1 MTDPQPDSGRPVGF
15 RRLRA
20 VPSPEPRRRGPG
32 LVALGPVSSVM
43 VDALARRHGYGVVA
57 RYSSMVPFRPEG
69 PFVDV
74 LVDQELLGPLG
85 EPRPGWMDE
94 VDRIFIL
101 VDPDRDP
108 IAAVTGPI
116 GRAAKRML
124 DVVGGIAALVLF
136 GPLIAAGALWVKL
149 DSRGPAFFRQ
159 VRVGRDGRQ
168 FHMWKLRTMYTD
180 VDDRHHREYVRA
192 LMKGQA
198 PRNDGVFRVHQDP
211 RITRAGRVLRRWSFD
226 ELPQFLN
233 VVSGDMSL
241 VGPRPNALHET
252 AMYDGKAWQ
261 RLRVR
266 PGVTGRWQVDAR
278 GLVPFEEMI
287 ELDLRYIEQWS
298 FLGDVRLIFRTPGA
312 VVGGEGAA

>member
-1 MTDPQPDSGRPVGF
+1 VTEAQPYPGRPTTF

-20 VPSPEPRRRGPG
+20 VPSPEAVGHGPG
-32 LVALGPVSSVM
+32 LVALGPCSSRA
-43 VDALARRHGYGVVA
+43 VDRLARRHGYSVVA

-85 EPRPGWMDE
+85 EPRPGWMDQ
-94 VDRIFIL
+94 VDRIFVL
-101 VDPDRDP
+101 ADPDSDP
-108 IAAVTGPI
+108 IASVRGPL
-116 GRAAKRML
+116 GRAAKRAL
-124 DVVGGIAALVLF
+124 DVVGGVAALMLF
-136 GPLIAAGALWVKL
+136 SPLIAAGALWVKL

-159 VRVGRDGRQ
+159 VRVGKDGRK
-168 FHMWKLRTMYTD
+168 FRMWKLRTMYAD
-180 VDDRHHREYVRA
+180 VDDSHHREYVRA
-192 LMKGQA
+192 LMTGQA
-198 PRNDGVFRVHQDP
+198 PRNGGVFRVDHDP

-233 VVSGDMSL
+233 VVTGDMSL

-252 AMYDGKAWQ
+252 AMYDGRTWQ

-278 GLVPFEEMI
+278 GLVPFEEMV
-287 ELDLRYIEQWS
+287 ELDLRYIEHWS
-298 FLGDVRLIFRTPGA
+298 FFGDVRLLFRTPGA